1 MAFSVSYIY
10 EIINRYSGPLSKITK
25 DTNRYQRAAS
35 SAAKQVNKLSGRLKN
50 AGDRM
55 ANMRTAVGGAAI
67 TAAIYKFTKSASTME
82 DAMADVSRVTGLVGP
97 GLKSMQGDLEKLSRQ
112 TGRSAL
118 GLAAIAY
125 EGGKLNIANE
135 NLGDFVF
142 MVLKTAAAFDM
153 MEGEAGRS
161 IGSIRAKLGISV
173 GSVNELMQRVNF
185 LADNTSA
192 TGASMIEIIERTS
205 GSMKMLNI
213 PSEVLAGWAAF
224 ANQIEVT
231 PQLAASG
238 INMMMSRMMRMP
250 GMLDKM
256 LKDPRNSVIKFL
268 QRFEKMPEAQRGTK
282 ILKVFG
288 NEAGRFVMKAVS
300 NMKLLDEAMAKSKAT
315 EALGSMDREFANI
328 MARSSTAAGKIKET
342 FADIS
347 RAIGTVFLKM
357 FNKYSDRIFTIS
369 EKILSFVKAHPVL
382 IKTIGILGGLLAA
395 FAGVTVAV
403 GLIALA
409 VSSLL
414 PILATVL
421 GAFAGLTFAVAAP
434 YLAFAALALI
444 ITTMFAKSANLRQS
458 FLNLADSLAPLLN
471 AIKTIIFFLGEKM
484 GAEFSKSGDDLGKW
498 GDIFST
504 VINGVAAIIKGLFN
518 LIEGLAKA
526 TAALV
531 EGEGVGA
538 AWNALKGTL
547 GYDVAPAPTAGIG
560 QGVAEEKRS
569 ARVAA
574 SESNKMEISGQIGVT
589 GREGS
594 TVTDSTINLNQGY
607 NLVAAY

>member
-10 EIINRYSGPLSKITK
+10 EIINRYSGPLSKITR
-25 DTNRYQRAAS
+25 DTNKYQRAAA
-35 SAAKQVNKLSGRLKN
+35 SAAKRVNNLSERLKK

-55 ANMRTAVGGAAI
+55 ADMRTAIGGAAI

-82 DAMADVSRVTGLVGP
+82 DAMADVGRVTGLVGP
-97 GLKSMQGDLEKLSRQ
+97 RLKFLQGDLEKLGRQ

-118 GLAAIAY
+118 GLAAIAF
-125 EGGKLNIANE
+125 EGGKLDIANDK
-135 NLGDFVF
+135 LGDFVF

-153 MEGEAGRS
+153 AEGEAGRA
-161 IGSIRAKLGISV
+161 IGSIRAKLGLSV
-173 GSVNELMQRVNF
+173 GSVNDLMQRVNF

-205 GSMKMLNI
+205 GSMKMLKI
-213 PSEVLAGWAAF
+213 PGEVMAGWAAF
-224 ANQIEVT
+224 ANQLEVT

-238 INMMMSRMMRMP
+238 INMMMARMMKMP

-256 LKDPRNSVIKFL
+256 LKDPKNSVIKFL
-268 QRFEKMPEAQRGTK
+268 QRFEQMPEAQRGAK

-300 NMKLLDEAMAKSKAT
+300 NMELLDEAMDKAKAA

-347 RAIGTVFLKM
+347 RAIGVVFLKM
-357 FNKYSDRIFTIS
+357 FNKYSDRIFAIS
-369 EKILSFVKAHPVL
+369 EKILSFVKAHPIL
-382 IKTIGILGGLLAA
+382 IKTVGILGGLLAA
-395 FAGVTVAV
+395 FAGIAVTIGIVS
-403 GLIALA
+403 LA
-409 VSSLL
+409 ISSLL
-414 PILATVL
+414 PVLATVL
-421 GAFAGLTFAVAAP
+421 GAFAALSFSVMAP

-444 ITTMFAKSANLRQS
+444 ITAMFVKSANLRQS
-458 FLNLADSLAPLLN
+458 FMNLADSLAPLLK
-471 AIKTIIFFLGEKM
+471 ALKPVMYFLGEQM
-484 GAEFSKSGDDLGKW
+484 GMELDRSGNQLQAW
-498 GDIFST
+498 GDMFAI
-504 VINGVAAIIKGLFN
+504 VINGIAAMIKGLFN

-531 EGEGVGA
+531 EGEGIGA
-538 AWNALKGTL
+538 AWTALKGTL
-547 GYDVAPAPTAGIG
+547 GYEVAAAPTAGIG

-569 ARVAA
+569 ARMAA
-574 SESNKMEISGQIGVT
+574 AEREKLEVSGQIGVV
-589 GREGS
+589 GRDGS

-607 NLVAAY
+607 NLAAAH